1 MQARCAASSL
11 ALSFVATKR
20 QPTRHQLSAVSHAGS
35 STACGLQG
43 RWVSAVLWKLLH
55 AGDRNLSTIRHVV
68 LRCLMVDR
76 LRSPVH
82 VHLFACSYCF
92 LIFPTVAATA
102 ADQLDAVH
110 HHYERTAQV
119 CRSCLHH
126 DSSHDTGVPMCINHG
141 VHSFWE
147 HDRPAQVSLPARTAS
162 SSSADLWGE
171 IFGGFAAR
179 QQNLF
184 EHCTT
189 VLSRHLVYAPIFF

>member
-1 MQARCAASSL
+1 MPAAVLLVACKADGCLLSCGSCYMQATAICPPSGT
-11 ALSFVATKR
+11 LSY
-20 QPTRHQLSAVSHAGS
+20 S
-35 STACGLQG
+35 
-43 RWVSAVLWKLLH
+43 
-55 AGDRNLSTIRHVV
+55 
-68 LRCLMVDR
+68 RCLMVDR

-147 HDRPAQVSLPARTAS
+147 HDRPAQVSVPARTAS
-162 SSSADLWGE
+162 SSSADLWGGKFRGLCSTPAE
-171 IFGGFAAR
+171 PLRALYNCA
-179 QQNLF
+179 QQTPGLCSHILLGRKPTCPCNSIV
-184 EHCTT
+184 TQ
-189 VLSRHLVYAPIFF
+189 